1 MEPFCIVLLVFVI
14 MNTVFEMY
22 SLYIG
27 DWEFPFWYI
36 SNFPGQHS
44 ISSVF
49 LMSLLAYG
57 IGLTFDWV
65 SAILSLLAYVFVYI
79 ALYFYITM
87 KAPRK
92 VRPEKISAFESIFW
106 IIFMIVMIFG
116 TALKYSQD
124 TVWRMIIFSLL
135 NMFFLFLPL
144 YYLFEVREQK
154 LEEKRQQDE
163 ERRRQEEEKR
173 YQEEEERRKKKE
185 KEEEW
190 IIVTDEING
199 KTEEEQ

>member
-1 MEPFCIVLLVFVI
+1 MEAFCIFLMVVLI
-14 MNTVFEMY
+14 MSTVFEMY
-22 SLYIG
+22 ALYTEY
-27 DWEFPFWYI
+27 WKFPFWRI
-36 SNFPGQHS
+36 GIMRNQF
-44 ISSVF
+44 SSVF
-49 LMSLLAYG
+49 LMSFFACV
-57 IGLTFDWV
+57 IGLTFDWI
-65 SAILSLLAYVFVYI
+65 SAILSLLAYIVVYI
-79 ALYFYITM
+79 ALYFYITD
-87 KAPRK
+87 KAPRTIY
-92 VRPEKISAFESIFW
+92 PTKIGGFH
-106 IIFMIVMIFG
+106 IILGAIAPVVLIFG
-116 TALKYSQD
+116 IVIENPYGNI
-124 TVWRMIIFSLL
+124 WRMIIFFLL